1 MAQPMIRRATKEDIH
16 NLIPL
21 LRILF
26 SIEEDFTFDAKKQQE
41 GLSLLIEQRSS
52 AIFIA
57 VHNEETVGMVTG
69 QLLISTA
76 EGGPALVV
84 EDLVVNPHHR
94 NKKIAR
100 SLLQALGN
108 WAEEKGAHR
117 MQLLADTSNK
127 GALSFYKKCD
137 WTQTKLICLRK
148 YHKRQ
153 HRE

>member
-1 MAQPMIRRATKEDIH
+1 MAQPMIRRATREDILS
-16 NLIPL
+16 LIPL
-21 LRILF
+21 LRLLF
-26 SIEEDFTFDAKKQQE
+26 SIEEDFTFDAKKQQK
-41 GLSLLIEQRSS
+41 GLDLLIEQHSS
-52 AIFIA
+52 AVFIA
-57 VHNEETVGMVTG
+57 EYNGETVGMVTG

-76 EGGPALVV
+76 EGDPTLVV
-84 EDLVVNPHHR
+84 EDLVVAPHHR
-94 NKKIAR
+94 NKKIAQ

-127 GALSFYKKCD
+127 EALSFYKKCD

-148 YHKRQ
+148 YYKRQ

>member
-1 MAQPMIRRATKEDIH
+1 MIRRATREDIH

-26 SIEEDFTFDAKKQQE
+26 SIEEDFTFDAKKQKK
-41 GLSLLIEQRSS
+41 GLNLLIEQRSS

-84 EDLVVNPHHR
+84 EDLVVDPQHR

-117 MQLLADTSNK
+117 MQLLADAGNK
-127 GALSFYKKCD
+127 EALSFYKKCD

-148 YHKRQ
+148 YYKRQ

>member
-1 MAQPMIRRATKEDIH
+1 MAQPMIRRATREDIQS
-16 NLIPL
+16 LIPL
-21 LRILF
+21 LRLLF
-26 SIEEDFTFDAKKQQE
+26 SIEEDFSFDAKKQQK
-41 GLSLLIEQRSS
+41 GLTLLIEQGSA

-57 VHNEETVGMVTG
+57 EYNGETVGMVTG

-84 EDLVVNPHHR
+84 EDLVVDPHHR

-100 SLLQALGN
+100 YLLQALGN
-108 WAEEKGAHR
+108 WAEERGAHR

-127 GALSFYKKCD
+127 EALSFYKKCG

-148 YHKRQ
+148 YYKEQ